1 MTVTTTAP
9 IIHGSRMRSR
19 SDAMEEAMSSLGRL
33 APPLLLRRVLRPV
46 PGRRLIP
53 IIVRLGS
60 GDLSHREPDGE
71 HQERCNLIR
80 DETIHGAVTNSEV
93 GQGIRLLD

>member
-1 MTVTTTAP
+1 MTETPTAA

-19 SDAMEEAMSSLGRL
+19 SEAIEAAMSSLGRL
-33 APPLLLRRVLRPV
+33 PPPLLRRALRAV
-46 PGRRLIP
+46 PGWRLIP

-60 GDLSHREPDGE
+60 GDLTHREPDGE

-80 DETIHGAVTNSEV
+80 DETGHGAVTNSEV
-93 GQGIRLLD
+93 GQGIRLLN

>member
-1 MTVTTTAP
+1 MTVTATAP

-19 SDAMEEAMSSLGRL
+19 SEAIEAAMSNLGRL
-33 APPLLLRRVLRPV
+33 RPPLLRRALRAV
-46 PGRRLIP
+46 PGWRLIP

-60 GDLSHREPDGE
+60 GDLTHRKPDSE

-80 DETIHGAVTNSEV
+80 DETGHGAVTNFQV
-93 GQGIRLLD
+93 GLGIRLLH